1 MFPLCGSPSR
11 PCQPV
16 LRAPPRLTQTL
27 SPLRH
32 PVICLFVCLHLR
44 EQQQTRRHDGCV
56 GVRGEGD
63 VSLQAAERG
72 RDHPRRQI
80 HPQIQGGGHGGDRG
94 ESVSVTVVV
103 VVVVVLMLFTCLC
116 GADNTNTA
124 VELEEESHLELC
136 RQAGDAKCAV
146 SLQSCRV

>member
-1 MFPLCGSPSR
+1 M
-11 PCQPV
+11 
-16 LRAPPRLTQTL
+16 
-27 SPLRH
+27 
-32 PVICLFVCLHLR
+32 
-44 EQQQTRRHDGCV
+44 
-56 GVRGEGD
+56 RGEGD

-80 HPQIQGGGHGGDRG
+80 HPQIQGGGHGGHRG
-94 ESVSVTVVV
+94 ECVPAVVV
-103 VVVVVLMLFTCLC
+103 VVVVFMLFTCLC

>member
-1 MFPLCGSPSR
+1 M
-11 PCQPV
+11 
-16 LRAPPRLTQTL
+16 
-27 SPLRH
+27 
-32 PVICLFVCLHLR
+32 
-44 EQQQTRRHDGCV
+44 
-56 GVRGEGD
+56 RGEGD

-94 ESVSVTVVV
+94 ESVSVTAV